1 MVRRRRVLRSH
12 LGVSDERDRSDRA
25 RDLRLGIA
33 RSCGFACRGTHDQAA
48 RPAASGVIEPV
59 ALVGGKSLGSAQSF
73 LTRRKKASAQTVLTA
88 A

>member
-12 LGVSDERDRSDRA
+12 LGVSDERDRS
-25 RDLRLGIA
+25 DLRLGIA